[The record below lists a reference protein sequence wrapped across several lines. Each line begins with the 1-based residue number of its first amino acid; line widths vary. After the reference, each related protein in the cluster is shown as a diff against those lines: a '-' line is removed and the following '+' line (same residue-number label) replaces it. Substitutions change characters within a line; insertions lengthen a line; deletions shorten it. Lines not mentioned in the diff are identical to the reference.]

1 MSIARIIAPI
11 GIWLLTAA
19 PAWAERIVSSLAT
32 HQVFITS
39 QFIGLDLVLFGSVE
53 RDAATVPRRSGY
65 DLVVTVTGPR
75 ESQVTRRKDRML
87 GIWVNVDSRE
97 FIKVPAYLAVLS
109 TKPYDAFA
117 NPEVRR
123 RLQLGLDQTLLPQQ
137 IGSDVADV
145 VRDDPFRVAF
155 LRLKGA
161 RQLYVERTD
170 AITFLTPSLY
180 RATIPL
186 PAVVPVG
193 NYDVDLK
200 LFADGALVGRANS
213 AFEIVKA
220 GFEQFVATSAQT
232 HGVFYGFATVM
243 FALVTGWFASVVF
256 RRE

>member
-1 MSIARIIAPI
+1 MSIARLIVPI

-19 PAWAERIVSSLAT
+19 PAGAERIVSSLAT

-39 QFIGLDLVLFGSVE
+39 QFLGLDLVLFGSVE
-53 RDAATVPRRSGY
+53 RDAATVPHRSGY

-109 TKPYDAFA
+109 TKPYEAFA

-170 AITFLTPSLY
+170 AVTFLTPSLY